1 MTIVLK
7 SITISAKAAAYART
21 SAQSK
26 PSLWLKRGEKWMAQ
40 VAMLS
45 QQRSG
50 MTGDEA
56 VAYAVKQADV
66 DVIAAYPITPQ
77 TIIVERLADY
87 VNDGELKAVYVPVES
102 EHSALSAC
110 VGASLAGARVFTA
123 TASQG
128 LALMYEILW
137 IASALRTTI
146 VMALVN
152 RAFSAPINI
161 HCSHDD
167 AYASRDTGWI
177 QFFAENVQEAY
188 DLTLIAFKVSEDRR
202 VLFPSI
208 VNLDGFILSHALEP
222 LYVLSDQAVRSFLP
236 PKQPEYSIDPE
247 KPMTYGPL
255 ALFDYYFEFK
265 KVQAEAF
272 KSVYPVIQEAFRD
285 FEKLSGRKYVP
296 VKTYGIEDADAA
308 LVLLGSSAG
317 TARHVARQ
325 LRQKGEKVG
334 IVSLT
339 LYRPFPTEE
348 VVRLLKGFKAVV
360 VMDRSYSFGS
370 PAAQLYED
378 IAAALYNESERP
390 LLINAIYG
398 LGGRDLLPAH
408 VAEAARTA
416 IEAARTGK
424 IEERELWLGVR

>member
-1 MTIVLK
+1 
-7 SITISAKAAAYART
+7 
-21 SAQSK
+21 
-26 PSLWLKRGEKWMAQ
+26 MAQ
-40 VAMLS
+40 AAVSGQL
-45 QQRSG
+45 RIG

-77 TIIVERLADY
+77 TIIVERLAEY
-87 VNDGELKAVYVPVES
+87 VNNGELKAVYVPVES

-128 LALMYEILW
+128 LALMFEILW

-152 RAFSAPINI
+152 RALSAPINI

-188 DLTLIAFKVSEDRR
+188 DLTLIAFRVSEDTR

-208 VNLDGFILSHALEP
+208 VNLDGFILSHGLEP
-222 LYVLSDQAVRSFLP
+222 LHVLSDEAVRGFLP
-236 PKQPEYSIDPE
+236 PKQPVYPIDPE

-265 KVQAEAF
+265 RAQAEAF
-272 KSVYPVIQEAFRD
+272 KSVPPVIQEVFRA
-285 FEKLSGRKYVP
+285 FEKFSGRKYAP
-296 VKTYGIEDADAA
+296 VKAYGLEDADVA

-325 LRQKGEKVG
+325 LRSKGEKVG
-334 IVSLT
+334 VVSLT

-348 VVRLLKGFKAVV
+348 VAKLLKGLKAVV
-360 VMDRSYSFGS
+360 VMERSYSFGS
-370 PAAQLYED
+370 PGAQLYED
-378 IAAALYNESERP
+378 VAAALYNESERP

-398 LGGRDLLPAH
+398 LGGRDLLPEH
-408 VAEAARTA
+408 VAEAARIA

-424 IEERELWLGVR
+424 VKEREVWLGVR